1 MAKNKIQVGTVRQM
15 ANVEVLFINSRF
27 VIKLMKAHRLL
38 TELYD
43 YLSNSRINDSN
54 AASFATDLDEHV
66 LPFFQELQD
75 ALVRDDDNQ
84 EGAQ

>member
-15 ANVEVLFINSRF
+15 ANVEVIFINSRF
-27 VIKLMKAHRLL
+27 VIKLMEAHRSLI
-38 TELYD
+38 ELYD
-43 YLSNSRINDSN
+43 YLSNPRNNDN
-54 AASFATDLDEHV
+54 AASFAIDLDERV

>member
-15 ANVEVLFINSRF
+15 ANVEVIFINSRF
-27 VIKLMKAHRLL
+27 VIKLMKAYRVLV
-38 TELYD
+38 ELYD
-43 YLSNSRINDSN
+43 YLSNPRNNDN
-54 AASFATDLDEHV
+54 AASFATDLYEYV

-75 ALVRDDDNQ
+75 ALEQNDDNK